1 MTHADANAAPRN
13 TDPNRVEPLKIALD
27 RRAEETP
34 DKLAFVYL
42 GDPKGPITCTYAEL
56 RQRARAIAALML
68 QNGQPGDRVLLLY
81 PPGMD
86 FMYGFLGC
94 ALMGAVAVP
103 APPLNTLKPA
113 RSLARLRT
121 IVESSRP
128 RFVLT
133 TAEVLAAI
141 RPAVAEDEA
150 FSQMV
155 CIGTDDVPPVADDV
169 VLPPPPGLD
178 DICLIQYTSGST
190 ADPKGASLTHRNVVH
205 NVAYL
210 DQDWQHDEHSV
221 SVNWLPAFH
230 DLGLLYGILAPV
242 IGGFLSVQMS
252 PIHVIQRPQVW
263 LQAMSDYKGTHSG
276 GPNFIY
282 ELAARKLTD
291 AEVGKLDLSNWR
303 MALTAAEPVRAET
316 MQRFIQRFA
325 PAGFRPSTFSPGYGL
340 SECTCKVAAVLWSR
354 EARILHVDEAKL
366 EQHKVAVVPEAGTP
380 DGRIGRA
387 TVGCGIPGF
396 GMNIVIVDP
405 ETRTPRQADGV
416 GEIWVSG
423 PSVAVSYYGNEGATA
438 DRLQAKLAAIPGG
451 SSMAGSGGT
460 TLETPHLRTG
470 DLGFLYDGEVFVTGR
485 LKDMIIVRGANYYP
499 QDLEYTAQDACPL
512 IRPGCVASFA
522 YDEGGEERVGL
533 VAEVPAYSDEII
545 ATIRN
550 AISEVH
556 GLRVHRVELVMQG
569 TIPKTTSGKIQRQA
583 CKRGMLTGTLD
594 LVT

>member
-1 MTHADANAAPRN
+1 MISEDPKPLPGKN
-13 TDPNRVEPLKIALD
+13 TDPNRVEPLKVALD
-27 RRAEETP
+27 RRADETP

-42 GDPKGPITCTYAEL
+42 GDPKGPITCTYGEL

-68 QNGQPGDRVLLLY
+68 QNGKPGDRVLLLY

-133 TAEVLAAI
+133 TADVLAAI
-141 RPAVAEDEA
+141 RPAVAQDEA
-150 FSQMV
+150 FSQMI
-155 CIGTDDVPPVADDV
+155 CIGTDDVPPVGDDV
-169 VLPPPPGLD
+169 VLPPPPTLD

-210 DQDWQHDEHSV
+210 DEDWQHDEHSV
-221 SVNWLPAFH
+221 SLNWLPAFH

-252 PIHVIQRPQVW
+252 PIQVIQRPQTW
-263 LQAMSDYKGTHSG
+263 LQAMSDYKATHSG

-282 ELAARKLTD
+282 ELAARKITD
-291 AEVGKLDLSNWR
+291 AEVARLDLSHWR
-303 MALTAAEPVRAET
+303 MGLTAAEPVRAET
-316 MQRFIQRFA
+316 MKRFTERFS
-325 PAGFRPSTFSPGYGL
+325 PAGFRASTFSPGYGL
-340 SECTCKVAAVLWSR
+340 SECTCKVAAVHWSR
-354 EARILHVDEAKL
+354 DARLLSVDEAKL
-366 EQHKVAVVPEAGTP
+366 EQHEVHVVPEGS
-380 DGRIGRA
+380 GRA

-396 GMNIVIVDP
+396 GMNVVIVDP
-405 ETRTPRQADGV
+405 ETRIPCHSAGV

-423 PSVAVSYYGNEGATA
+423 PSVAVSYYGNDSATA
-438 DRLQAKLAAIPGG
+438 DRLQATLAALPPG
-451 SSMAGSGGT
+451 SSIAGSGGT
-460 TLETPHLRTG
+460 TLQTPHLRTG
-470 DLGFLYDGEVFVTGR
+470 DLGFLHEGEVFVTGR
-485 LKDMIIVRGANYYP
+485 LKDMIIIRGANYYP
-499 QDLEYTAQDACPL
+499 QDLEYSAQDACPQ
-512 IRPGCVASFA
+512 IRPGCVAAFA
-522 YDEGGEERVGL
+522 YEEGGEERVGL
-533 VAEVPAYSDEII
+533 IAEVPAHSDDII

-550 AISEVH
+550 AISEIH
-556 GLRVHRVELVMQG
+556 GLRVHRVELVRQG

-583 CKRGMLTGTLD
+583 SKNGMLTGTLE

>member
-1 MTHADANAAPRN
+1 MSLVDSPTGADPHRI
-13 TDPNRVEPLKIALD
+13 DPLKVALD
-27 RRAEETP
+27 RRAAETP

-42 GDPKGPITCTYAEL
+42 GDPKGPLTCTYAEL

-68 QNGQPGDRVLLLY
+68 KNGQPGDRVLLLY

-103 APPLNTLKPA
+103 APPLNTLKPG

-121 IVESSRP
+121 IVESARP

-150 FSQMV
+150 FSEMI
-155 CIGTDDVPPVADDV
+155 CIGTDDVPPVGEDV
-169 VLPPPPGLD
+169 ELPPPPGLD

-210 DQDWQHDEHSV
+210 DEDWRHDENSV

-263 LQAMSDYKGTHSG
+263 LQAMSDYKATHSG

-282 ELAARKLTD
+282 ELAARKLND
-291 AEVGKLDLSNWR
+291 AEVAKLDLSHWR
-303 MALTAAEPVRAET
+303 MGLTAAEPVRAET
-316 MQRFIQRFA
+316 MKRFSDRFA
-325 PAGFRPSTFSPGYGL
+325 AAGFRSSTFSPGYGL
-340 SECTCKVAAVLWSR
+340 SECTCKVAAVHWSR
-354 EARILHVDEAKL
+354 EPRILSVDEARL
-366 EQHKVAVVPEAGTP
+366 EHHEVVVVPDGT
-380 DGRIGRA
+380 GRS

-396 GMNIVIVDP
+396 GMNVVIVDP
-405 ETRTPRQADGV
+405 ETRIPRPANGV

-423 PSVAVSYYGNEGATA
+423 PSVAVSYYGNEAATQ
-438 DRLQAKLAAIPGG
+438 DRLQARLAALPYGG
-451 SSMAGSGGT
+451 NGET

-470 DLGFLYDGEVFVTGR
+470 DLGFLYEGEVFVTGR
-485 LKDMIIVRGANYYP
+485 LKDMIILRGANYYP
-499 QDLEYTAQDACPL
+499 QDLEYTAQDATPL
-512 IRPGCVASFA
+512 IRPGCVAAFA
-522 YDEGGEERVGL
+522 YEEGGEERVGL
-533 VAEVPAYSDEII
+533 VAEVPAYNEEVI

-550 AISEVH
+550 AISEIH
-556 GLRVHRVELVMQG
+556 GLRVHRVELVKQG

-583 CKRGMLTGTLD
+583 TKRAMLNGTLD
-594 LVT
+594 LLT

>member
-1 MTHADANAAPRN
+1 MTMSA
-13 TDPNRVEPLKIALD
+13 DPNRVEPLKIALD
-27 RRAEETP
+27 RRAAETP

-42 GDPKGPITCTYAEL
+42 GDPKGPITCTYGEL

-68 QNGQPGDRVLLLY
+68 QNGKPGDRVLLLY

-121 IVESSRP
+121 IVDNSRP

-133 TAEVLAAI
+133 TAEILAAI
-141 RPAVAEDEA
+141 KPAVAEDEA

-155 CIGTDDVPPVADDV
+155 CIGTDDVPPVGDDV
-169 VLPPPPGLD
+169 ELPPPPELD

-190 ADPKGASLTHRNVVH
+190 ADPKGATLTHRNVVH

-210 DQDWQHDEHSV
+210 DQDWQHDPQSV

-252 PIHVIQRPQVW
+252 PIQVIQRPQVW
-263 LQAMSDYKGTHSG
+263 LQAMSDYKATHSG

-291 AEVGKLDLSNWR
+291 AEIAKLDLSNWR
-303 MALTAAEPVRAET
+303 MGLTAAEPVRAET
-316 MQRFIQRFA
+316 MKRFNARFA
-325 PAGFRPSTFSPGYGL
+325 STGFRSRTFSPGYGL
-340 SECTCKVAAVLWSR
+340 SECTCKVAAIHWSR
-354 EARILHVDEAKL
+354 EPRILTVDEAKL
-366 EQHKVAVVPEAGTP
+366 EQHVVSVVP
-380 DGRIGRA
+380 DGLGRQ

-396 GMNIVIVDP
+396 GMNVVIVDP
-405 ETRTPRQADGV
+405 ETRIPRQTTGV

-423 PSVAVSYYGNEGATA
+423 PSVAVSYYGNDQATE
-438 DRLQAKLAAIPGG
+438 DKLRAKLAAIPAG

-485 LKDMIIVRGANYYP
+485 LKDMIIIRGANYYP
-499 QDLEYTAQDACPL
+499 QDLEYTAQDACTL
-512 IRPGCVASFA
+512 IRPGCVAAFA
-522 YDEGGEERVGL
+522 FEEGGEERVGL
-533 VAEVPAYSDEII
+533 VAEVPQMTVEAADDVIGS
-545 ATIRN
+545 IRN

-556 GLRVHRVELVMQG
+556 GLRVHRVELVKQG
-569 TIPKTTSGKIQRQA
+569 TIPKTTSGKIQRSA
-583 CKRGMLTGTLD
+583 SKNGMLTGTLE
-594 LVT
+594 LIH